1 MGTTCATYWKS
12 KKKMIDGQLDV
23 EKSEHGYRWTFVTTS
38 GAMYLGGTWH
48 RTKKAAVADGE
59 AWSRKQ

>member
-1 MGTTCATYWKS
+1 
-12 KKKMIDGQLDV
+12 MIDGQLDV